1 VTDYAGFDPA
11 ASRNS
16 RPGVAARRAVGL
28 GLCLVLFAG
37 LTAACS
43 GSKSSGAS
51 ASSEQS
57 SQSTGQSTQTSA
69 SAETSAS
76 AQTGASAETSAAAS
90 AAASVSLDPTL
101 YQADG
106 GGFGVN
112 GSIDDYGYTDRYT
125 EGTSGLDHMGAAY
138 ALIVQALP
146 AAVDLNQTQA
156 EEPGSISENV
166 YIQWSPMGRHQTALP
181 PGNHGERLYEVDID
195 LGPYLQGGDAL
206 AYIWFITKAQA
217 DALDPH
223 NMTATPSPF
232 PTTAYEFQIDKTT
245 AAALLDMFWVKGA
258 APTAS

>member
-1 VTDYAGFDPA
+1 
-11 ASRNS
+11 
-16 RPGVAARRAVGL
+16 
-28 GLCLVLFAG
+28 
-37 LTAACS
+37 
-43 GSKSSGAS
+43 
-51 ASSEQS
+51 
-57 SQSTGQSTQTSA
+57 
-69 SAETSAS
+69 
-76 AQTGASAETSAAAS
+76 
-90 AAASVSLDPTL
+90 VSLDPTL

-112 GSIDDYGYTDRYT
+112 GSIEDYGYTDRYT
-125 EGTSGLDHMGAAY
+125 EGTGGLDHMGEAY

-223 NMTATPSPF
+223 NMTATPSPY

>member
-1 VTDYAGFDPA
+1 MTDYAGFDPA

-16 RPGVAARRAVGL
+16 RLGVAARRAVAL
-28 GLCLVLFAG
+28 GLCLVLFVG
-37 LTAACS
+37 LSAACG

-57 SQSTGQSTQTSA
+57 SQSTGQSAQTSAEISA
-69 SAETSAS
+69 SAETSS
-76 AQTGASAETSAAAS
+76 SGAAS

-112 GSIDDYGYTDRYT
+112 GSIEAYGYTDRYT
-125 EGTSGLDHMGAAY
+125 EGTDGLDHMGEAY

-166 YIQWSPMGRHQTALP
+166 YIQWNPMGRHQTALP

-206 AYIWFITKAQA
+206 AYVWFITKAEA
-217 DALDPH
+217 VALDPH
-223 NMTATPSPF
+223 DMTATPSPY
-232 PTTAYEFQIDKTT
+232 PTKAYEFQIDKTT

>member
-1 VTDYAGFDPA
+1 VSDYAGFDPA

-37 LTAACS
+37 LTAACG

-57 SQSTGQSTQTSA
+57 SQSTGQSAQTSAQTSA
-69 SAETSAS
+69 SAETSS
-76 AQTGASAETSAAAS
+76 SGAAS

-112 GSIDDYGYTDRYT
+112 GSIEDYGYTDRYT
-125 EGTSGLDHMGAAY
+125 GGNDGLDHMGEAY

-166 YIQWSPMGRHQTALP
+166 YIQWNPMGRHQTALP

-195 LGPYLQGGDAL
+195 LGPYLKGGDAL
-206 AYIWFITKAQA
+206 AYVWFITKAEA

-223 NMTATPSPF
+223 NMTATPSPY
-232 PTTAYEFQIDKTT
+232 PTKAYEFQIDKTT

>member
-1 VTDYAGFDPA
+1 MSDYAGFDPA

-16 RPGVAARRAVGL
+16 RHGVAARRTVGL

-37 LTAACS
+37 LIAACG
-43 GSKSSGAS
+43 GSKSSGAT
-51 ASSEQS
+51 ASSEPS
-57 SQSTGQSTQTSA
+57 SQSTGQSAQPSAQPTA

-76 AQTGASAETSAAAS
+76 GAAS
-90 AAASVSLDPTL
+90 AATSVSLDPTL

-112 GSIDDYGYTDRYT
+112 GSIEDYGYTDRYT
-125 EGTSGLDHMGAAY
+125 EGTDGLDHMGAAY

-166 YIQWSPMGRHQTALP
+166 YIQWNPMGRHQTALP

-206 AYIWFITKAQA
+206 AYVWFITKAEA

-223 NMTATPSPF
+223 DMTATPSPY
-232 PTTAYEFQIDKTT
+232 PTKAYEFQIDKTT

>member
-1 VTDYAGFDPA
+1 MSDYAGFDPA

-16 RPGVAARRAVGL
+16 YPGVAARRAVGL

-37 LTAACS
+37 LTAACG

-57 SQSTGQSTQTSA
+57 SQSTGQSAQTSAETSAETSA
-69 SAETSAS
+69 SAETSS
-76 AQTGASAETSAAAS
+76 SGAAS

-112 GSIDDYGYTDRYT
+112 GSIEDYGYTDRYT
-125 EGTSGLDHMGAAY
+125 EGTGGLDHMGEAY

-166 YIQWSPMGRHQTALP
+166 YIQWNPMGRHQTALP

-206 AYIWFITKAQA
+206 AYVWFITKAEA

-223 NMTATPSPF
+223 DMTATPSPY
-232 PTTAYEFQIDKTT
+232 PTKAYEFQIDKTT

>member
-16 RPGVAARRAVGL
+16 RPGLAARRAVGL

-43 GSKSSGAS
+43 GTKSSGAS

-57 SQSTGQSTQTSA
+57 SQSTGQSTQPSAQTSA
-69 SAETSAS
+69 EASAS
-76 AQTGASAETSAAAS
+76 AQISASAAAS
-90 AAASVSLDPTL
+90 VAASVSLDPTL

-146 AAVDLNQTQA
+146 SAVDLNQTQA
-156 EEPGSISENV
+156 QQPGSISQNV

-223 NMTATPSPF
+223 NMTATPSPY

>member
-1 VTDYAGFDPA
+1 MSDYAGFDPA

-37 LTAACS
+37 LTAACG

-57 SQSTGQSTQTSA
+57 SQSTGQSAQTSAQTSAETSA
-69 SAETSAS
+69 SAETSS
-76 AQTGASAETSAAAS
+76 SGAAS

-112 GSIDDYGYTDRYT
+112 GSIEDYGYTDRYT
-125 EGTSGLDHMGAAY
+125 KGTDGLDHMGEAY

-166 YIQWSPMGRHQTALP
+166 YIQWNPMGRHQTALP

-206 AYIWFITKAQA
+206 AYVWFITKAEA

-223 NMTATPSPF
+223 DMTATPSPY
-232 PTTAYEFQIDKTT
+232 PTKAYEFQIDKTT

>member
-1 VTDYAGFDPA
+1 M
-11 ASRNS
+11 
-16 RPGVAARRAVGL
+16 
-28 GLCLVLFAG
+28 
-37 LTAACS
+37 
-43 GSKSSGAS
+43 
-51 ASSEQS
+51 
-57 SQSTGQSTQTSA
+57 
-69 SAETSAS
+69 
-76 AQTGASAETSAAAS
+76 
-90 AAASVSLDPTL
+90 SLDPTL

-112 GSIDDYGYTDRYT
+112 GSIEDYGYTDRYT
-125 EGTSGLDHMGAAY
+125 EGNGGLDQMGEAY

-166 YIQWSPMGRHQTALP
+166 YIQWNPMGRHQTALP

-206 AYIWFITKAQA
+206 AYVWFITKAEA
-217 DALDPH
+217 VALDPH
-223 NMTATPSPF
+223 DMTATPSPY
-232 PTTAYEFQIDKTT
+232 PTKAYEFQIDKTT